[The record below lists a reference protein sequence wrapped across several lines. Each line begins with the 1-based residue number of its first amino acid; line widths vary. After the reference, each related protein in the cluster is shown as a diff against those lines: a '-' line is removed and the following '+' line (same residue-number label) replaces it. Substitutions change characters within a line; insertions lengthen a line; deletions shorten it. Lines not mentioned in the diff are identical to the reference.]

1 MWPLDILL
9 SPRSIFSLHEEFM
22 KDLEERRLGLGS
34 GYCCLE
40 GFASN
45 CCESPAG
52 SRAEKDENIQG
63 SSVEDG

>member
-1 MWPLDILL
+1 
-9 SPRSIFSLHEEFM
+9 M

-52 SRAEKDENIQG
+52 SRAEKEMGSDEGVYILELQKTT
-63 SSVEDG
+63 EAKKK